1 MSANSNKRDLISKI
15 LVLLLCVD
23 LFGGRWITYIGV
35 PGTLIFFLDSI
46 FILTCFFIVLTTQ
59 KSKDKVPLNLKKY
72 EISIITILLIFIIFQ
87 FFRNQET
94 QIVFRIRDLLPFVY
108 LLFIPV
114 LRLRLVTV
122 KLVSLADKLVWTTIA
137 HSLWA
142 IPSAR
147 GMFEPIEL
155 GGFFQEPLFG
165 VRTDQSGFVLA
176 IGILACFYRISLSYR
191 TTASSFLILYFVS
204 CAIFLNGRAALLAV
218 LSSLF
223 IGYLMSRKEKAREKG
238 TFKINPL
245 VIILFCFSLLALS
258 MYALNI
264 NLPEDSNLKRIGIV
278 GSETGE
284 GKSSG
289 ESTRR
294 GREKAQRMLLDW
306 TVENKNVFLG
316 AGPGSEMLFESGAVR
331 FLSGDLSV
339 RSPHSWPL
347 GLFSR
352 FGIIGFAL
360 WFLSLIF
367 FLPTRAGI
375 KSKILLTRFP
385 ESLIIPILITSL
397 FGVIIESP
405 FGMLPLVIFIACA
418 KK

>member
-1 MSANSNKRDLISKI
+1 MSANSNKRDLISEI

-35 PGTLIFFLDSI
+35 PGTPLFFLDSI
-46 FILTCFFIVLTTQ
+46 FVLICLIIVLSTKKTIGNIA
-59 KSKDKVPLNLKKY
+59 LNLKKH

-94 QIVFRIRDLLPFVY
+94 QIFYRMRDLLPFVY
-108 LLFIPV
+108 LAIIPF
-114 LRLRLVTV
+114 LRLRLVAV

-147 GMFEPIEL
+147 GMFKPIEL

-176 IGILACFYRISLSYR
+176 IGILACFYRISLGYRVISSY
-191 TTASSFLILYFVS
+191 FLIFYFAS
-204 CAIFLNGRAALLAV
+204 CVIFLNGRASLLAV

-223 IGYLMSRKEKAREKG
+223 IGFLMSIKKEAKEKG
-238 TFKINPL
+238 TFKSSSL
-245 VIILFCFSLLALS
+245 VIVLFLLSLLALS
-258 MYALNI
+258 MNVLNI
-264 NLPEDSNLKRIGIV
+264 NLPEDSSLKRIGIV
-278 GSETGE
+278 GSETGI

-289 ESTRR
+289 EGTRR
-294 GREKAQRMLLDW
+294 GREIAQRMLLDW
-306 TVENKNVFLG
+306 TLKNKNVFFG
-316 AGPGSEMLFESGAVR
+316 AGPGSEMLFESGAVK

-339 RSPHSWPL
+339 RSPHSWPI

-367 FLPTRAGI
+367 LLPKRARFI
-375 KSKILLTRFP
+375 SNILLIRFP
-385 ESLIIPILITSL
+385 ESLIVPILITSF

-405 FGMLPLVIFIACA
+405 FGMLPLAIIIASA